1 MKPILFESKPLTRL
15 FGDIVAGMQF
25 WPENV
30 PLRERVL
37 DRLAD
42 LMFCADDVL
51 EMIATEPGGQLQVCE
66 KPVRRTYDSVNE
78 LMKSLCDERE
88 RSK

>member
-1 MKPILFESKPLTRL
+1 MTLHAAGSQPLSRL
-15 FGDIVAGMQF
+15 CEDIFDRMQF

-42 LMFCADDVL
+42 LMFCADDIL
-51 EMIATEPGGQLQVCE
+51 EILGTQPDGSLRICE
-66 KPVRRTYDSVNE
+66 KPVKHAYDSINE
-78 LMKSLCDERE
+78 LMKSLCD
-88 RSK
+88 